1 MKTVLVAIVLTILCG
16 TAHGYDRNQSLGE
29 EWQQRGQAEES
40 QQINSTARQREMEH
54 NHRMQQLERHGRLQQ
69 QENEWRQR
77 QLEAEHTGCGF
88 GRGERC
94 APWKAANGKPR
105 NAGLWNLS
113 DYVTPTAAGSG
124 SPMPMARHRQNSA
137 VSEELFGT
145 STFKCFH
152 CGMINLN
159 CRRTLITG
167 RIELSC

>member
-16 TAHGYDRNQSLGE
+16 TAHGYDRNRSLGE

-40 QQINSTARQREMEH
+40 QQINSTARQREMSITKECSSLSVREDS
-54 NHRMQQLERHGRLQQ
+54 NNRRTNGGKDSSRRS
-69 QENEWRQR
+69 N
-77 QLEAEHTGCGF
+77 TGCGF

-105 NAGLWNLS
+105 NARLWNLS

-137 VSEELFGT
+137 VSEEIIWNIDVQMFSLW
-145 STFKCFH
+145 H
-152 CGMINLN
+152 D
-159 CRRTLITG
+159 
-167 RIELSC
+167 